1 MEYSYSRIHLVNNL
15 DKERMKYSYSI
26 ETDKL
31 Y

>member
-15 DKERMKYSYSI
+15 VKECIEYSYSI